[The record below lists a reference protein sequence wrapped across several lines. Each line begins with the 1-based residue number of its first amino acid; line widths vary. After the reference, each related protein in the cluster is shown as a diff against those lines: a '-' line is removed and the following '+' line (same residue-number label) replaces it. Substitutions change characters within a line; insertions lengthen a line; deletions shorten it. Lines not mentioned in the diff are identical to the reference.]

1 MTIIR
6 RLNVS
11 QVDGNGANDTN
22 ANEIRPY
29 GEIGLYQGD
38 NNKLEL
44 LMFDGV
50 RTHVK
55 SKVLNKGT
63 FYGGDADSADG
74 AGYDS
79 IKLVPDESLRRG
91 GSQQYIIVEPT
102 GGEPG
107 HVHIRAGGTIDSST
121 ADLFLGGELNHVR
134 VSDTS
139 NIVTISADANDNGAT
154 RSWIFDTNGILS
166 VPAINN
172 ESLFI
177 QGAEIGST
185 TSGIGITAT
194 NGITLTTDAL
204 GTPKF
209 WQFDTNGNLTVP
221 GNIAKTSGNLEITA
235 ENYVIIDSTDG
246 GQIDIGANQADGT
259 PNSGTILVGH
269 SGNTLQ
275 IAAGKLRIN
284 ATTPP
289 THSYGAVG
297 DVAGL
302 IAFSNGYLYY
312 CTGSY
317 VAPTY
322 PSETFTVTN
331 VGEFNNTIKVLV
343 ANNPNYTVPQ
353 AGWTVT
359 IGTTL
364 MTLSAF
370 SALDIDGVNW
380 NFLFDNSP
388 DAPLPSTVTLTSPT
402 PNSPTNIWKRVAWS
416 GDTW

>member
-154 RSWIFDTNGILS
+154 RNWLFDGNGILS

-204 GTPKF
+204 GAPKF

-259 PNSGTILVGH
+259 PNSATILVGH
-269 SGNTLQ
+269 AGNILD

-289 THSYGAVG
+289 TNSTGAVG

-302 IAFSNGYLYY
+302 VAFSSGYLYY
-312 CTGSY
+312 CTADYGQVGHQVTIATAYNGATSLNTNAFQLTKTADTLQITVGDVISDSDGGATSTVVTVSSDENYTY
-317 VAPTY
+317 VGTGGLAYNAVFPL
-322 PSETFTVTN
+322 TFT
-331 VGEFNNTIKVLV
+331 
-343 ANNPNYTVPQ
+343 
-353 AGWTVT
+353 
-359 IGTTL
+359 
-364 MTLSAF
+364 
-370 SALDIDGVNW
+370 
-380 NFLFDNSP
+380 
-388 DAPLPSTVTLTSPT
+388 STDPAYVSGG
-402 PNSPTNIWKRVAWS
+402 NIWKRVAWS